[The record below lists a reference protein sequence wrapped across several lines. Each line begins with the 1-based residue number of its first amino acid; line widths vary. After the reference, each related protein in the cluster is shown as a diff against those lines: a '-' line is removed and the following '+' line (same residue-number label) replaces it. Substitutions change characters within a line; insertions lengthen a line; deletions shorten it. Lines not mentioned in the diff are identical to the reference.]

1 MQVINND
8 PLNETKRVNWKTA
21 VKNPYIDKISNEERI
36 EMVIDLLY
44 EDCRISKDDFK
55 NLVNKSLLSL
65 S

>member
-8 PLNETKRVNWKTA
+8 PLNGTKRVNWKTA
-21 VKNPYIDKISNEERI
+21 VKNPYVDKISNEERI

-44 EDCRISKDDFK
+44 EDCKIPKDDFK
-55 NLVNKSLLSL
+55 NLVNKSLISL